1 MPNFR
6 SVHPSALQFTMSDG
20 SVRSIMPMI
29 NPAEDTFRLNL
40 PERIPDTVDGFCDLG
55 IKKRDGVSFNL
66 IYTARVQFGRSTAD
80 AAEEP
85 DHLRMR
91 LVARPGRGPILVVR
105 FRGQPAP
112 GAVVKLFPE
121 EGEPVELKTDAE
133 GRLDHA
139 LIAKERT
146 AFLGKWSEKSPGK
159 RDGKSY
165 GEVRYYATLTI
176 APAVTAKPP
185 AAAKSPSGAA
195 FAVLPEAVNSFGG
208 AVLGDWLYV
217 YSGHTGQTHHY
228 DQSTTTKHFRRLNLK
243 DRTRW
248 EELPCGPA
256 LQGVVLLAD
265 QYSLYRI
272 GGMAAHNRPGQ
283 PNDLE
288 SVAEFARYDPRARSW
303 APLPAMPSPR
313 STHDAVLVGSK
324 IYVVG
329 GWRLPGGGSE
339 NAEFLD
345 TALVFDLAQND
356 EHWES
361 LPTPP
366 FRRRALA
373 AASIK
378 GKVYTLGGLNENGK
392 GISGSR

>member
-1 MPNFR
+1 M
-6 SVHPSALQFTMSDG
+6 
-20 SVRSIMPMI
+20 
-29 NPAEDTFRLNL
+29 
-40 PERIPDTVDGFCDLG
+40 
-55 IKKRDGVSFNL
+55 SFNL

-288 SVAEFARYDPRARSW
+288 SVAELRGTTRGRGHGLRCRQCRRRDRHTMPFSSAARSTW
-303 APLPAMPSPR
+303 LAAGASPVAGLKMPSSSTRRWYSTWLKMTNTGRACRHPR
-313 STHDAVLVGSK
+313 SVDRP
-324 IYVVG
+324 
-329 GWRLPGGGSE
+329 W
-339 NAEFLD
+339 
-345 TALVFDLAQND
+345 
-356 EHWES
+356 
-361 LPTPP
+361 PP
-366 FRRRALA
+366 RR
-373 AASIK
+373 
-378 GKVYTLGGLNENGK
+378 
-392 GISGSR
+392 SRERFILWGD